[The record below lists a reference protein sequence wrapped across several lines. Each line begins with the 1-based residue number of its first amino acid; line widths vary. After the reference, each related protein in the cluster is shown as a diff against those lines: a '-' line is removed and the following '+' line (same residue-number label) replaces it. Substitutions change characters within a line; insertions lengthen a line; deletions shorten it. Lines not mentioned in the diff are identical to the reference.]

1 MKKSLFGGIMDKTA
15 ALGPVMEKYG
25 WKEGSRIGDHTG
37 SKGGV
42 RAGKK
47 KREPSAEDVV
57 L

>member
-42 RAGKK
+42 RAGKEK
-47 KREPSAEDVV
+47 KRTVF
-57 L
+57 